1 MMEKNR
7 ENVYPKF
14 SVLIT
19 VYGEEKAKN
28 LDSALESIKNQS
40 VIPNEIVLV
49 EDGPLGSELENIIKK
64 HRNNF
69 TNDFKVVK
77 LIRNS
82 GRGIASGVGIAFISN
97 NWVARIDSDDISKR
111 DRFKLQLQAIIH
123 DPSLKMVGGQIQEFL
138 NDDTCNIVGKRTVPL
153 KYEDIKKYAKYRSPI
168 NNPSIMFRKDVLHDI
183 GGYPRLNV
191 MEDYDLCV
199 KFISKGFKII
209 NLPEVLVNMRV
220 DQGLYSR
227 RGGIKYLLQYIT
239 MKMKWKK
246 LGIGD
251 SKSVLLSII
260 FMTCNTI
267 FPTWL
272 RKIIYRKILHRYNK

>member
-1 MMEKNR
+1 MMENK
-7 ENVYPKF
+7 ENEF
-14 SVLIT
+14 SVLMT

-28 LDSALESIKNQS
+28 LDSALESIENQS

-49 EDGPLGSELENIIKK
+49 EDGTLGNELENIIKK

-69 TNDFKVVK
+69 TNNFKIVK

-82 GRGIASGVGIAFISN
+82 GRGIASGAGIAFISN
-97 NWVARIDSDDISKR
+97 NWIARVDSDDISKR
-111 DRFKLQLQAIIH
+111 DRFKLQLKAILQ
-123 DPSLKMVGGQIQEFL
+123 DPSLTMIGGQIQEFIK
-138 NDDTCNIVGKRTVPL
+138 DDTCDIVGKRTVPL
-153 KYEDIKKYAKYRSPI
+153 QYEEIREYAKYRSPI

-209 NLPEVLVNMRV
+209 NLPEVLVDMRV

-239 MKMKWKK
+239 MKIQWKK
-246 LGIGD
+246 LGVGD
-251 SKSVLLSII
+251 TKSVLLSII
-260 FMTCNTI
+260 FMTCNTV

-272 RKIIYRKILHRYNK
+272 RKIIYRKILHRYNN